1 MDKLAVFN
9 IIGVVASALLAA
21 TAALL
26 GVVAVATG
34 SMQAVPLY
42 PQWHLFGDTSVK
54 IAMGLAGVIPVVLNC
69 YVGHQNLF
77 PLMDMLKPYSVKAMA
92 GVSAAALAGSCG
104 IFWVLA
110 AGTVVAFGSAVDF
123 NVLNNL
129 SQGGMAG
136 LLGGSLAQ
144 VGREG
149 NCEEGRS
156 TGVKHPRRGLIG
168 QESKGGEES
177 EGRGDQSNDFT
188 EWGDSRECERGGL
201 VSG

>member
-9 IIGVVASALLAA
+9 VIGVVASALLAA

-34 SMQAVPLY
+34 SMQPVPLY
-42 PQWHLFGDTSVK
+42 PQWHLFGDTSLK

-69 YVGHQNLF
+69 YVGHQNMF

-110 AGTVVAFGSAVDF
+110 AGTVVAFGSGVDF

-136 LLGGSLAQ
+136 LLGGPLAQ
-144 VGREG
+144 VG
-149 NCEEGRS
+149 
-156 TGVKHPRRGLIG
+156 GVG
-168 QESKGGEES
+168 
-177 EGRGDQSNDFT
+177 GRGFCL
-188 EWGDSRECERGGL
+188 ELGGGVSRVFGGSQERGG
-201 VSG
+201 VRGGGCVGGQSVREGMGHG